1 MCLLKNITPAANLK
15 YMGYKIKFYAL
26 LFRFGPMGILEN
38 NTIRSGMTISY
49 DSFIQKEEWF
59 VK

>member
-1 MCLLKNITPAANLK
+1 
-15 YMGYKIKFYAL
+15 MGYKIKFYAL

-49 DSFIQKEEWF
+49 GSFIQKEEWF

>member
-1 MCLLKNITPAANLK
+1 
-15 YMGYKIKFYAL
+15 
-26 LFRFGPMGILEN
+26 MGILEN

-49 DSFIQKEEWF
+49 GSFIQKEEWF